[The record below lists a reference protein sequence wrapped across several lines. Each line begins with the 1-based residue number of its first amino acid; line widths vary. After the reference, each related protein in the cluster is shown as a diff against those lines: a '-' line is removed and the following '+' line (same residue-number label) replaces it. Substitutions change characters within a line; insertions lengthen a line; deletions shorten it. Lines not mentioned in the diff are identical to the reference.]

1 MQPITDLYSS
11 AYLTAAGMNRR
22 PRHDNPFD
30 EWAREP
36 PIPKPLFARIKSR
49 VFLAIS
55 RMRKPG
61 LKPGQDLLADGEL
74 RT

>member
-11 AYLTAAGMNRR
+11 AYLTATGIRR
-22 PRHDNPFD
+22 PHQHNPFD

-36 PIPKPLFARIKSR
+36 PIPKPLIARIRSR
-49 VFLAIS
+49 AFLAIS

-61 LKPGQDLLADGEL
+61 LKPGQDLLADGKL